1 MRTTTKMRAV
11 IKGKE
16 LVIAIPLLEKPRL
29 SASGK
34 NVLVCTSGGVKTL
47 SVKVNGQPIRIV
59 LNAFIPPNAPTSVTK
74 NNEDQETPDEDDDEE

>member
-1 MRTTTKMRAV
+1 MKAK

-29 SASGK
+29 SGSGK
-34 NVLVCTSGGVKTL
+34 NLLVCTSGGVKAL

-59 LNAFIPPNAPTSVTK
+59 LNGFIRPGAPTSVTR
-74 NNEDQETPDEDDDEE
+74 NDDQDTPDEDDDEE